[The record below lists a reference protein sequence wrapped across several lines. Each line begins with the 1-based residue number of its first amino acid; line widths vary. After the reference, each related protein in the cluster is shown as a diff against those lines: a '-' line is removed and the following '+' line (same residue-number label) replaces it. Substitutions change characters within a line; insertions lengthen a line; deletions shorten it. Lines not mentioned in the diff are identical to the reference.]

1 MSFALNNFKM
11 LEKAIDS
18 ERERGQRNMVDAVK
32 YPIQTRRAS
41 VVLFWQHAAG
51 HLHEAK
57 LEIVNKPVPVT
68 FCLTECEFYPV
79 VERKFRQ

>member
-41 VVLFWQHAAG
+41 VVYSG
-51 HLHEAK
+51 
-57 LEIVNKPVPVT
+57 NMRPVI
-68 FCLTECEFYPV
+68 CM
-79 VERKFRQ
+79 KQN